1 MEAPFNSHRDSN
13 SPWERTSSGFLCRRL
28 YRSSFC
34 CSAASGPTWSRRPRA
49 PDAGPSSKTEKNK
62 QIMKLLVERLWL
74 RCRVS
79 PPGAVSL
86 SIISQMHPW
95 ESPLWQWN
103 IPRYKWY
110 PSITAFGKASLIS
123 SEWIKFAT
131 KCTPLA
137 NPLGQGSHV

>member
-49 PDAGPSSKTEKNK
+49 PDAGPSSKTKKK
-62 QIMKLLVERLWL
+62 QIMKWLVEQLWL

-79 PPGAVSL
+79 EFKAYSPSIFSL
-86 SIISQMHPW
+86 MRPW
-95 ESPLWQWN
+95 ESPSWQCN
-103 IPRYKWY
+103 MPRYQWY
-110 PSITAFGKASLIS
+110 PSLTAFGKASLIS